1 MTAESAG
8 LACDSAIEPAE
19 RLARSAPDDTKT
31 FIAAIAVALRESVA
45 GFEETVSRVTEIT
58 AMRPGR
64 ADRDLVVALQD
75 FDRLQQEFATLGD
88 ILGRISTRP
97 GIDGAAQEHASAAG
111 HPLLDG
117 IAMAGLKARLSFHLR
132 SLTADPADSD
142 TSDEAEF

>member
-1 MTAESAG
+1 VTAESAG
-8 LACDSAIEPAE
+8 LARDPAIGVAE
-19 RLARSAPDDTKT
+19 GLPRGADDDTKT

-88 ILGRISTRP
+88 ILGRISAAP
-97 GIDGAAQEHASAAG
+97 GVGGAARENAGPPG

-117 IAMAGLKARLSFHLR
+117 ITMAGLKARLSFHLR
-132 SLTADPADSD
+132 SLTANPPDSD
-142 TSDEAEF
+142 TSDEVEF